1 MNRDAGS
8 HAFARIEVALRDF
21 QEGGDAAKSPPA
33 IITRNTEEE
42 GIALEGGRIRSAPVP
57 ASGAK
62 IHYLRADSG
71 GAEAGRGAGGGVGK
85 ADGSPST
92 KSYSIS
98 CGIRGSGQQ
107 SQNAIGAP
115 YLTPVVLNQL
125 VSRST
130 STLTPSFDTPRVD
143 FIFEFSRPVA
153 TPVNAKVGIAF
164 VELTQSFLRRAFADR
179 VK

>member
-62 IHYLRADSG
+62 IHC
-71 GAEAGRGAGGGVGK
+71 GRIVA
-85 ADGSPST
+85 
-92 KSYSIS
+92 
-98 CGIRGSGQQ
+98 
-107 SQNAIGAP
+107 
-115 YLTPVVLNQL
+115 VLKQ
-125 VSRST
+125 VE
-130 STLTPSFDTPRVD
+130 V
-143 FIFEFSRPVA
+143 PVA
-153 TPVNAKVGIAF
+153 
-164 VELTQSFLRRAFADR
+164 ELEKRTDHLRRNHIQFRAELGDQ
-179 VK
+179 VSNLKTQ